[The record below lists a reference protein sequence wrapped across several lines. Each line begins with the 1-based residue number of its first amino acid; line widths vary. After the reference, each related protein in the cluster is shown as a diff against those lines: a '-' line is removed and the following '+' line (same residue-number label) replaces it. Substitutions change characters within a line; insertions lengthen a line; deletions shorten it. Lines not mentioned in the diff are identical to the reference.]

1 MLCEAAVMASN
12 TEIRKGNHREDKIT
26 HSNKAVLVV
35 LFSGEP
41 DSNLDGRQMLQSQIY
56 ACR

>member
-1 MLCEAAVMASN
+1 MASN